1 MKKILV
7 FLLIISSFFIVSINV
22 YALDDTTCNYKSKA
36 ELSKAA
42 YNADANYTIKKDD
55 NGYYYFEI
63 SIYNI
68 TDEIY
73 AVVTNDINDD
83 EIIVF
88 NNMTTN
94 NNYSFEV
101 HDITTIIN
109 YVVHIRA
116 IKYGCNDEFRKINIS
131 KPRYND
137 LSEIAV
143 CKNNIMLDYTYCKT
157 WVNRYFLETREEI
170 IDKINNQYTKNKIT
184 TTTACI
190 TCMQSDAASLKIKR
204 QKMLKLAIIIGLIIG
219 IILDVGVIILLIIR
233 LKRYYIW

>member
-22 YALDDTTCNYKSKA
+22 YALDDTTCIWTCTTCNYKSKA

-116 IKYGCNDEFRKINIS
+116 IKYGCNDEFRKINIFMQFV
-131 KPRYND
+131 
-137 LSEIAV
+137 L
-143 CKNNIMLDYTYCKT
+143 KNYG
-157 WVNRYFLETREEI
+157 
-170 IDKINNQYTKNKIT
+170 
-184 TTTACI
+184 
-190 TCMQSDAASLKIKR
+190 KR
-204 QKMLKLAIIIGLIIG
+204 KLFYMVIV
-219 IILDVGVIILLIIR
+219 ILPL
-233 LKRYYIW
+233 